1 MKPDL
6 LREAGECLYGPR
18 WQSDLA
24 RDLRV
29 SDRTVRRWDAG
40 DNEIPAGVWADLRA
54 LIRERSLALA
64 RMRRKLPAPSKVEGP
79 R

>member
-1 MKPDL
+1 MTPTL
-6 LREAGECLYGPR
+6 LREAGEALYGAR

-29 SDRTVRRWDAG
+29 SDRTVRRWMAVA
-40 DNEIPAGVWADLRA
+40 NEIPAGVWAEVSHLV
-54 LIRERSLALA
+54 RERRLWLTEIGK
-64 RMRRKLPAPSKVEGP
+64 KLP

>member
-1 MKPDL
+1 MSPAL
-6 LREAGECLYGPR
+6 LRQAGEALYGPR

-40 DNEIPAGVWADLRA
+40 QNEIPPGVWVELRT
-54 LIRERSLALA
+54 LLTTRGVALA
-64 RMRRKLPAPSKVEGP
+64 AIRRKLP

>member
-1 MKPDL
+1 MTPSL
-6 LREAGECLYGPR
+6 LREAGEALYGSR

-29 SDRTVRRWDAG
+29 SDRTVRRWSAAA
-40 DNEIPAGVWADLRA
+40 NEIPVGVWPELVH
-54 LIRERSLALA
+54 LVRERRLWLTEIGK
-64 RMRRKLPAPSKVEGP
+64 KLP